1 MNTINAMNTAHNLQN
16 PHTLHTLISTALLAL
31 ASLGACA
38 SAQAAGGFTGTYRA
52 AYTNTAIAAE
62 IVENQSLIRGTFYM
76 DGDQYKIIATS
87 QQNTFRGKI
96 LDESKGKF
104 YDVAS
109 QLQGH
114 QMRLSI
120 TLPELNNKVV
130 DLQLTKLGAAHTP
143 ASNPP
148 AAPGATAAGASP
160 GAGAVTATPAAA
172 PALNNKE
179 KNPRLVGTWRYT
191 EVLSSGM
198 GGNHAS
204 LATDYFVQFKPNGEC
219 LSWTG
224 SSAGGSAH
232 ASIESRGQGQVTR
245 EEWYTEGK
253 NVVFVN
259 PQTRE
264 EVSLA
269 FFAEDHRMMLK
280 GSSSK
285 VFQRVASH
293 APSRP

>member
-1 MNTINAMNTAHNLQN
+1 MRTI
-16 PHTLHTLISTALLAL
+16 HTMHKLLSTAFTAL
-31 ASLGACA
+31 ACLGACA
-38 SAQAAGGFTGTYRA
+38 GAQAAGGFTGTYQA

-62 IVENQSLIRGTFYM
+62 IVENQSLIRGTFLM
-76 DGDQYKIIATS
+76 DGDHYKIIATS

-96 LDESKGKF
+96 LDEGTGKF

-109 QLQGH
+109 QLQGN

-130 DLQLTKLGAAHTP
+130 DLQLTKTGAAQTP
-143 ASNPP
+143 AGN
-148 AAPGATAAGASP
+148 
-160 GAGAVTATPAAA
+160 PAAA
-172 PALNNKE
+172 AAAAIPALNNKE

-198 GGNHAS
+198 GGSNHAS

-219 LSWTG
+219 LSWAG
-224 SSAGGSAH
+224 SSAGGTAH
-232 ASIESRGQGQVTR
+232 ASIESRGNGSVTR

-253 NVVFVN
+253 KVIFVD
-259 PQTRE
+259 PQTKQ
-264 EVSLA
+264 EVGLT
-269 FFAEDHRMMLK
+269 FFAEDNRMMLK

-285 VFQRVASH
+285 VYQRV
-293 APSRP
+293 R

>member
-1 MNTINAMNTAHNLQN
+1 MNTINAMNTAHNMQN
-16 PHTLHTLISTALLAL
+16 LHTLQNLVSTALLAL
-31 ASLGACA
+31 ASMGACA

-62 IVENQSLIRGTFYM
+62 IVENQSLIRGTFLM
-76 DGDQYKIIATS
+76 DGEHYKIIATS
-87 QQNTFRGKI
+87 HQNTFRGKI
-96 LDESKGKF
+96 LDEGKGKF

-109 QLQGH
+109 QLQGN

-130 DLQLTKLGAAHTP
+130 DLQLTKTGSAHTP
-143 ASNPP
+143 ASNP
-148 AAPGATAAGASP
+148 AAAAA
-160 GAGAVTATPAAA
+160 AAA

-224 SSAGGSAH
+224 SSAGGTAH
-232 ASIESRGQGQVTR
+232 ASIESRGNSSVTR

-253 NVVFVN
+253 KVIFVD
-259 PQTRE
+259 PQTQQQ
-264 EVSLA
+264 VSLT
-269 FFAEDHRMMLK
+269 FFAEDNRMMLK

-285 VFQRVASH
+285 VYQRV
-293 APSRP
+293 R